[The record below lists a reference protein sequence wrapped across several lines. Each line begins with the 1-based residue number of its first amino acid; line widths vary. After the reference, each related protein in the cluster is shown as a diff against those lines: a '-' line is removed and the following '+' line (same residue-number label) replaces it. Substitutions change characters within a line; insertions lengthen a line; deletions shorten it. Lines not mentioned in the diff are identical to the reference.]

1 MLFVWHKHVWKAL
14 WKSFITMTWLK
25 FKHGIRKRKYNVTT
39 IFTPASCFHV
49 LICPRL
55 LKKKPFISI
64 HVEGSTFN
72 KHKLLITFLQVMD
85 FVPFILW
92 LATMLCL
99 LFISWFTKI
108 SWSCLPKFGFPVIIQ
123 GSGWK
128 FRVIKMELFCTS
140 LFMDVMLW
148 WCWNLLH

>member
-1 MLFVWHKHVWKAL
+1 MVSGKK
-14 WKSFITMTWLK
+14 
-25 FKHGIRKRKYNVTT
+25 KYNVTR
-39 IFTPASCFHV
+39 IFIPRLCFHV
-49 LICPRL
+49 LICPSS

-72 KHKLLITFLQVMD
+72 KYKLLITFLQIMD
-85 FVPFILW
+85 VVPFILW

-140 LFMDVMLW
+140 LFMEVMLW
-148 WCWNLLH
+148 WCWNFTSCNAHLSACKNWCLAVVWFCCCLEF

>member
-1 MLFVWHKHVWKAL
+1 MKVFHNNDMIKVQ
-14 WKSFITMTWLK
+14 TCYLK
-25 FKHGIRKRKYNVTT
+25 KQYNVTT
-39 IFTPASCFHV
+39 IFTPTLCFHV
-49 LICPRL
+49 LICPSS

-72 KHKLLITFLQVMD
+72 KHKLLITFLRVME

-99 LFISWFTKI
+99 LFKSWFTKI
-108 SWSCLPKFGFPVIIQ
+108 SWSCLPKFGFLVIIQ

-140 LFMDVMLW
+140 LFMEVMFW
-148 WCWNLLH
+148 WCWNLFH

>member
-1 MLFVWHKHVWKAL
+1 MVSGK
-14 WKSFITMTWLK
+14 
-25 FKHGIRKRKYNVTT
+25 T
-39 IFTPASCFHV
+39 IQCGNNLYRLECFFHV
-49 LICPRL
+49 PICPSS

-72 KHKLLITFLQVMD
+72 KHKLLITFLEVMD

-99 LFISWFTKI
+99 LFRSWFSKI
-108 SWSCLPKFGFPVIIQ
+108 FWSCLPNFGFLVIIQ
-123 GSGWK
+123 GLDWK

-140 LFMDVMLW
+140 LFMRICFGDAGIYYTSCNAHLSACKNGCVVVVWFCCCLEF
-148 WCWNLLH
+148 